1 MSDTLANNS
10 DFAQRLIKLAE
21 DFDTY
26 DFLDNDGD
34 DDEVLEQNARSIES
48 DLINHND
55 GWIRDWLNNIKSEL
69 MSKIDKDDP
78 DYIGHYLAECDTLLQ
93 YLEK

>member
-21 DFDTY
+21 AFDTY
-26 DFLDNDGD
+26 DFLDNGGD
-34 DDEVLEQNARSIES
+34 DDEVLEQNARSIEA
-48 DLINHND
+48 DLVNHND
-55 GWIRDWLNNIKSEL
+55 SWIRDWLNNIKSEL

-78 DYIGHYLAECDTLLQ
+78 DYIGHYLTECDTLLQ

>member
-1 MSDTLANNS
+1 MDRIASDN

-34 DDEVLEQNARSIES
+34 DDEVLEQNTRSIEA

-55 GWIRDWLNNIKSEL
+55 SWIRDWLENYMVEL
-69 MSKIDKDDP
+69 IN
-78 DYIGHYLAECDTLLQ
+78 E
-93 YLEK
+93 

>member
-1 MSDTLANNS
+1 MDRIASDN

-34 DDEVLEQNARSIES
+34 DDEVLEQNARSIEA

-55 GWIRDWLNNIKSEL
+55 SWIRDWLNDIKSEL

-78 DYIGHYLAECDTLLQ
+78 DYIGHYLTECDTLLQ
-93 YLEK
+93 YLER

>member
-1 MSDTLANNS
+1 MNKIASNEE
-10 DFAQRLIKLAE
+10 FAQRLIKLSE

-48 DLINHND
+48 DLVNHND
-55 GWIRDWLNNIKSEL
+55 GWIRNWLNDIKSEL

-78 DYIGHYLAECDTLLQ
+78 DYIGHYLTECNTLLQ

>member
-1 MSDTLANNS
+1 MDKINSNEEFAN
-10 DFAQRLIKLAE
+10 RIIKLAE

-26 DFLDNDGD
+26 DFLDNNGD

-48 DLINHND
+48 DLINHNN
-55 GWIRDWLNNIKSEL
+55 GWIRDWLTGIKSEL
-69 MSKIDKDDP
+69 MRKIDKDDP
-78 DYIGHYLAECDTLLQ
+78 DYIGHYLTECDTLLQ

>member
-1 MSDTLANNS
+1 MDRIASDN

-21 DFDTY
+21 AFDTY

-34 DDEVLEQNARSIES
+34 DDEVLEQNVRSIEA
-48 DLINHND
+48 DLVSHND
-55 GWIRDWLNNIKSEL
+55 SWIRDWLNNIKSEL

-78 DYIGHYLAECDTLLQ
+78 DYIGHYLTECETLLQ
-93 YLEK
+93 YLER